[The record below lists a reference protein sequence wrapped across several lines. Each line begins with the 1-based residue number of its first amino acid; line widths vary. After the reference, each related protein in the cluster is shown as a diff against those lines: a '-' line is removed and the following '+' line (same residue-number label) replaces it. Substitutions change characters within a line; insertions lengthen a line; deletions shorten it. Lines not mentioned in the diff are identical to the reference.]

1 MNETHLPPPRGLIVS
16 CQAAE
21 GEPLYGL
28 GLMRY
33 MARAAVAGGAVGIRA
48 LAEEIPAIKEEVS
61 VPVIG
66 LVKRV
71 YQDSGVYITSTR
83 REIDETIASGADVV
97 AMDVTGRAR
106 PNGETTEEL
115 VRYARERAPSVLLM
129 ADCDTL
135 ESALEADALGFD
147 FIGTTMRGYTP
158 ATKGVRIPD
167 YGFLCELK
175 KRLVRGKL
183 IAEGGIW
190 EREQLARVLEADPY
204 AVVIGSAITRPK
216 NITRRFCEL
225 FGKL

>member
-1 MNETHLPPPRGLIVS
+1 MKKNHSAPPRGLIVS

-21 GEPLYGL
+21 GEPFYGL
-28 GLMRY
+28 NLMRY
-33 MARAAVAGGAVGIRA
+33 MARAAVEGGAVAIRA

-66 LVKRV
+66 LVKRSYADSEV
-71 YQDSGVYITSTR
+71 YLSPTFK
-83 REIDETIASGADVV
+83 EIDEVITSGADVI

-106 PNGETTEEL
+106 PGGVSTEEMI
-115 VRYARERAPSVLLM
+115 RYARMRDGEILLM

-135 ESALEADALGFD
+135 ENALKADELGFD
-147 FIGTTMRGYTP
+147 FIGTTMCGYTP
-158 ATKGVRIPD
+158 ATKGVHTPD
-167 YGFLCELK
+167 YGLLRELS
-175 KRLVRGKL
+175 KRLQRGKL

-216 NITRRFCEL
+216 NITLRFREL
-225 FGKL
+225 FL

>member
-1 MNETHLPPPRGLIVS
+1 MNKTHLPPPRGLIVS

-28 GLMRY
+28 NLMRY

-66 LVKRV
+66 LVKRS
-71 YQDSGVYITSTR
+71 YRGSAVYITPTK
-83 REIDETIASGADVV
+83 REIDEVIRSGADVV
-97 AMDVTGRAR
+97 AMDVTGRPR
-106 PNGETTEEL
+106 PDGVTTEEL
-115 VRYARERAPSVLLM
+115 LRYARERDAGIFLM

-135 ESALEADALGFD
+135 ENALEADALGFD
-147 FIGTTMRGYTP
+147 FVGTTMRGYTE
-158 ATKGVRIPD
+158 ATKGVSVPD
-167 YGFLCELK
+167 CDLLYELR
-175 KRLVRGKL
+175 KRVKRAK
-183 IAEGGIW
+183 IVAEGGIW
-190 EREQLARVLEADPY
+190 ERAQLARVLEADPY

-216 NITRRFCEL
+216 NITQKFCEM